1 MRRISIITISDV
13 EGEGVSGWM
22 RANVVEVTKGKVRV

>member
-1 MRRISIITISDV
+1 MGEGEGWVRMG

-22 RANVVEVTKGKVRV
+22 RGWVDEGEYL